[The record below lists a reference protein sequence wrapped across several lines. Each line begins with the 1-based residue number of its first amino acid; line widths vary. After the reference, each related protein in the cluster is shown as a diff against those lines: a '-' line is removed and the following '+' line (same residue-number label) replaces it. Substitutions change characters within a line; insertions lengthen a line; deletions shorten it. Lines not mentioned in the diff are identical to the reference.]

1 MFVSL
6 PCNLYTFYTHIDLC
20 SCECRSAYSV
30 EVQNVFSERQCLK
43 RCSTLEWCVMFS
55 YVLLEDHE
63 CILYSNFRPCST
75 CSNATQCISGCEGRP
90 TYLKAVCPPPS
101 PPPPSPPPPPP
112 TPSPPPPTLPPPS
125 LPPVSPGAG
134 YITNL
139 NITRAVSIDTSS
151 VQQIV
156 QLPDVQ
162 VGRQPLNSQQYNEL
176 LTEMNTATQTIVQSI
191 SSELS
196 VTIRGDLCAQEGAQD
211 LEFRITSSTEYVDG
225 FPLLNTSVGTD
236 VVTST
241 DRASFTSV
249 VTCTG
254 TTHTGRRRRRLLE
267 QQGTDDCLN
276 NSQFVTLFNTEV
288 KFAPFNS
295 LSKVVE
301 AITSAIN
308 EASRLNTSVTTGVCE
323 DEELTTTQEQVAVRF
338 APSPPPPSPP
348 PLPPPSPPPPSPPPF
363 MSCTLDFASYNYAL
377 ASNKDFRSEPDNFL
391 TIEFALMEYY
401 AMRAS
406 LTDSNDD
413 YWCDSAQNPA
423 LLCLDIG
430 APSTLGNSLNDSAVE
445 DTHIYNNLL
454 IYKVQ
459 ETANASS
466 TQLFGQVLPCHG
478 RIVGDGVINIFDIST
493 LLAYLFSDWKYK
505 TLSPNPIEV
514 YTVQGRE
521 GVTKRCNDGKT
532 RYEYIQQ
539 YSEDLC
545 VDSQPRG
552 YTIPPLGQPQPGYR
566 LLSARYP
573 LMRMGLQVLEQ
584 ELVFD
589 APVYMAFV
597 KLSCGMDHCLDV
609 SNFDDKT
616 RFYFHGPSVAISR
629 SLIGDTVSNLR
640 IPFADG
646 VTWIKIDYTLTK
658 VYFSEGE
665 EYEVIPRVKQPLSIV
680 RNSRSTKRHLTET
693 LVPRSWSTF
702 TIPGSPARLHAVFSG
717 SREREVYFSNEPFA
731 LDATP
736 MQPQVRITRRCSGE
750 ECQRCAMVLTGLNN
764 NVAMMNGTLELLQTP
779 LIASCGFD
787 IHVYSHNDDPLQ
799 SSLTLEY
806 LILTDMAI
814 YERPTWSHFSC
825 VDRRVWT
832 VMEVAPPPLPASP
845 PPSAPP
851 YRSTLLPIVAG
862 IFFTVALFN
871 CGLILYHCIPYPVCS
886 AKRCGRCQ
894 RRSSLR
900 HPFHHDKCP
909 RCQWIEANI
918 QKS

>member
-6 PCNLYTFYTHIDLC
+6 PCNLYTFYTYIDLC

-43 RCSTLEWCVMFS
+43 RCTTLEWCVMFS

-112 TPSPPPPTLPPPS
+112 
-125 LPPVSPGAG
+125 
-134 YITNL
+134 
-139 NITRAVSIDTSS
+139 
-151 VQQIV
+151 
-156 QLPDVQ
+156 
-162 VGRQPLNSQQYNEL
+162 
-176 LTEMNTATQTIVQSI
+176 
-191 SSELS
+191 
-196 VTIRGDLCAQEGAQD
+196 
-211 LEFRITSSTEYVDG
+211 
-225 FPLLNTSVGTD
+225 
-236 VVTST
+236 
-241 DRASFTSV
+241 
-249 VTCTG
+249 
-254 TTHTGRRRRRLLE
+254 
-267 QQGTDDCLN
+267 
-276 NSQFVTLFNTEV
+276 
-288 KFAPFNS
+288 
-295 LSKVVE
+295 
-301 AITSAIN
+301 
-308 EASRLNTSVTTGVCE
+308 
-323 DEELTTTQEQVAVRF
+323 
-338 APSPPPPSPP
+338 APSPPPP
-348 PLPPPSPPPPSPPPF
+348 LPPMFPYNESKNLTSTNTNGHRRTDEHILLTPPASPPPF
-363 MSCTLDFASYNYAL
+363 IRCTLDFTSYNYA
-377 ASNKDFRSEPDNFL
+377 STGFRAEPDNFL
-391 TIEFALMEYY
+391 TIEFALMEHY

-430 APSTLGNSLNDSAVE
+430 APSTLGNSLNGSAVE
-445 DTHIYNNLL
+445 DTQIYNNLL

-505 TLSPNPIEV
+505 TLSPNPVEV

-521 GVTKRCNDGKT
+521 GVTKRCGDGKT
-532 RYEYIQQ
+532 RNEYIQQ

-545 VDSQPRG
+545 VDSQSRG
-552 YTIPPLGQPQPGYR
+552 YTIPPLGQHQPGYR

-573 LMRMGLQVLEQ
+573 LMRMGLQVLDQ

-597 KLSCGMDHCLDV
+597 KLSCGMERCLDV
-609 SNFDDKT
+609 SDFDDKT

-646 VTWIKIDYTLTK
+646 ITSIQIDYALTK

-680 RNSRSTKRHLTET
+680 RNSRSTKRHSTET
-693 LVPRSWSTF
+693 LVPRTWNTF

-814 YERPTWSHFSC
+814 YERPKWSHFSC

-851 YRSTLLPIVAG
+851 YRSTLLPIVTG

-886 AKRCGRCQ
+886 TKRCGRCQ
-894 RRSSLR
+894 KRSSLR
-900 HPFHHDKCP
+900 HPFHQDKCP

-918 QKS
+918 QKN